1 MSARRALEHASVP
14 PLGSSDSWTARSET
28 GRPGGAR
35 SPREDVGAIA
45 TWIDH
50 AHFRVRAA
58 RRHAGTWTAMS
69 RSMSNREA
77 AFIGEIGFV
86 PLAAERAAR
95 LGVR

>member
-1 MSARRALEHASVP
+1 
-14 PLGSSDSWTARSET
+14 
-28 GRPGGAR
+28 
-35 SPREDVGAIA
+35 
-45 TWIDH
+45 
-50 AHFRVRAA
+50 
-58 RRHAGTWTAMS
+58 MS